1 MTSDVQLLEHNS
13 YGQQDLT
20 ELGALL
26 ANTGYT
32 TLEARALMALVQQAS
47 QQVALNVTPGLLEQV
62 RRIQEARLLEIIG
75 RIRTLPALAGYI
87 HKDQV
92 IAIIQSVATKPP
104 RQ

>member
-1 MTSDVQLLEHNS
+1 MTDVQLLDQNT
-13 YGQQDLT
+13 YNQQDLT

-62 RRIQEARLLEIIG
+62 RRIARDRRLDCPL
-75 RIRTLPALAGYI
+75 
-87 HKDQV
+87 
-92 IAIIQSVATKPP
+92 
-104 RQ
+104 

>member
-1 MTSDVQLLEHNS
+1 MTDVQLLDQNT
-13 YGQQDLT
+13 YNQQDLT

-62 RRIQEARLLEIIG
+62 RRIQEARLLEIIA
-75 RIRTLPALAGYI
+75 RIRHLPALAGYV
-87 HKDQV
+87 HRDQIV
-92 IAIIQSVATKPP
+92 AIIQSVATRAPK
-104 RQ
+104 Q

>member
-1 MTSDVQLLEHNS
+1 MTADVQLLDQNPYS
-13 YGQQDLT
+13 QQDLT

-62 RRIQEARLLEIIG
+62 RRIQEARLLEIIQ
-75 RIRTLPALAGYI
+75 RIRSLPALAGYV
-87 HKDQV
+87 HRDQI
-92 IAIIQSVATKPP
+92 IAIIQTTATKTP